1 VVSFSLRSAAAL
13 ALFLVSR
20 RDWIGNGLISAA

>member
-1 VVSFSLRSAAAL
+1 VFSFSLRSAAAL

-20 RDWIGNGLISAA
+20 RDRIGNEFISGA